1 MVFVSKEFSLGISS
15 QNSIMK
21 SETPNDVSLVV
32 VYASQY
38 QFQKKIFSHH
48 FSSSSPSL
56 ACDAVEKEGSEQ
68 FIT

>member
-1 MVFVSKEFSLGISS
+1 
-15 QNSIMK
+15 MK

-38 QFQKKIFSHH
+38 QFQKKFFSHH